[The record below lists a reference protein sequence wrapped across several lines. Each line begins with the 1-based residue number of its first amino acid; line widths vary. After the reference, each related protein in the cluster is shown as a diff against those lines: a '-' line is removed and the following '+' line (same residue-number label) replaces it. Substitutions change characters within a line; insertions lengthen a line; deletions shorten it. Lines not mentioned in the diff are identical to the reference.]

1 MAWKSERKRSITF
14 RKRIQREEPV
24 AWNMQPYRATGP
36 QVMTCMA
43 LVMPAQYGAGL
54 DRVHN
59 WVVLLSNDF
68 RMRGNQAMPSSSRRN
83 THGVADESDQ
93 ADE

>member
-14 RKRIQREEPV
+14 RKRIQRQEPV
-24 AWNMQPYRATGP
+24 AWDMQPYRATGP

-43 LVMPAQYGAGL
+43 LVMPNQYGSRL

-68 RMRGNQAMPSSSRRN
+68 RTRGNLAMPSSSHPN
-83 THGVADESDQ
+83 KHGTADESDQ